1 MTTRIKAA
9 ELHQRVGDVLAQIQ
23 YTGEPVIIERRGK
36 PVAAFVSIHHFEQLP
51 KPVTAMPRKQT
62 KEERRAALGRAT
74 AVQKMILAQRKGKR
88 VPDSAKVIRKLREER
103 ARHVATG
110 R

>member
-36 PVAAFVSIHHFEQLP
+36 PVAAFVSIQQFEQLP
-51 KPVTAMPRKQT
+51 HTVTAPPRKQT
-62 KEERRAALGRAT
+62 KEERRAALKRAAT
-74 AVQKMILAQRKGKR
+74 VQKMILAQRKGKR
-88 VPDSAKVIRKLREER
+88 VPDSSKTIRKLREER
-103 ARHVATG
+103 ARHVANS